1 MNSDNANSELAFSDY
16 ISYEIE
22 HSSFTQHEIANKLGL
37 NSPNVVCMYKQQTA
51 KVPLK
56 RVPDLARIL
65 GLDPAKMLR
74 LAFYEYHPE
83 TAAIVEKYMGRIFKT
98 GEVTLM
104 KYIASNLGDIEI
116 PRYLNKDQASKLNV
130 FLDSLKP

>member
-1 MNSDNANSELAFSDY
+1 
-16 ISYEIE
+16 
-22 HSSFTQHEIANKLGL
+22 
-37 NSPNVVCMYKQQTA
+37 MYKQQTA

-104 KYIASNLGDIEI
+104 KYIASNLGDVEI
-116 PRYLNKDQASKLNV
+116 PRYLNKDQARKLNV

>member
-1 MNSDNANSELAFSDY
+1 MTDETLRTKASFSDY

-22 HSSFTQHEIANKLGL
+22 HSALTQNEISTKLGL

-83 TAAIVEKYMGRIFKT
+83 TAAVVEKYMGRIFKSS
-98 GEVTLM
+98 EITLM
-104 KYIASNLGDIEI
+104 KYIATNLGDVEI
-116 PRYLNKDQASKLNV
+116 PRFLNKDQARKLNV

>member
-1 MNSDNANSELAFSDY
+1 MNSETAYSELAFSDY
-16 ISYEIE
+16 ISYEID
-22 HSSFTQHEIANKLGL
+22 HSSLTQHEIANKLGL